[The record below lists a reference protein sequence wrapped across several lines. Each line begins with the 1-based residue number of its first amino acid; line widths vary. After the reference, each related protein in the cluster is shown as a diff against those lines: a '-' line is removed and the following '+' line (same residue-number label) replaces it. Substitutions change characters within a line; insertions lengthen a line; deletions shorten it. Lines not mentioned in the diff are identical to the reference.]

1 MMPAPQRVSP
11 FRLGLP
17 GLPPPVDQLAPG
29 FIYGLA
35 CDQQSIR
42 LPLIAATLAARAGRG
57 AMAVLVTSVDPSV
70 QARKLALSGLD
81 VGEMIAAG
89 ELKFFCHTMET
100 GRDLF
105 VTGTQRLLRG
115 PRAPGRRAPWP

>member
-17 GLPPPVDQLAPG
+17 GLPPAVDQLAPG

-42 LPLIAATLAARAGRG
+42 LPLVAATLAARAGRG

-70 QARKLALSGLD
+70 QARKLALSGP
-81 VGEMIAAG
+81 A
-89 ELKFFCHTMET
+89 TM
-100 GRDLF
+100 
-105 VTGTQRLLRG
+105 
-115 PRAPGRRAPWP
+115 P